1 MITIT
6 EAARKKVSE
15 LRERDERSNL
25 ALHVAI
31 RGRGPGGFLYDLQF
45 VKEGDQRPDDVLLAL
60 GQFNV
65 YLDAESVPQLR
76 GSTLDYIDGIHESGF
91 HFENPNPLWT
101 DPLAQQVQEVIDT
114 RINPAI
120 ASHGGFVTLLD
131 VQEDTAYI
139 QMGGGCQGC
148 GMANVTLKQGVE
160 VMIQEA
166 VPQITKVIDATD
178 HAAGTNP
185 FYQPSKGD

>member
-1 MITIT
+1 M
-6 EAARKKVSE
+6 
-15 LRERDERSNL
+15 
-25 ALHVAI
+25 
-31 RGRGPGGFLYDLQF
+31 
-45 VKEGDQRPDDVLLAL
+45 
-60 GQFNV
+60 
-65 YLDAESVPQLR
+65 
-76 GSTLDYIDGIHESGF
+76 
-91 HFENPNPLWT
+91 
-101 DPLAQQVQEVIDT
+101 
-114 RINPAI
+114 
-120 ASHGGFVTLLD
+120 
-131 VQEDTAYI
+131 QEDTAYI